1 MSQMGVASTSPVAPS
16 LPSCAL
22 SAGVILPCRLL
33 QHVDSLRQLEESD
46 ARLRQAVADSVP
58 QWHEHPPTPLNVGMP
73 VYVMLPLDTVWL
85 TQKNGTTTGMLKRE
99 QALEVGLKALE
110 RAGVEG
116 VMIDVWWGLVE
127 HEGPG
132 QYDFSA
138 YKRLFEK
145 VRTARPFSDL

>member
-1 MSQMGVASTSPVAPS
+1 MR
-16 LPSCAL
+16 
-22 SAGVILPCRLL
+22 CRLL
-33 QHVDSLRQLEESD
+33 QHVESLRQLDQHNSITLQQT
-46 ARLRQAVADSVP
+46 AADSVP
-58 QWHEHPPTPLNVGMP
+58 QWHAEPAAPLNFGMP

-85 TQKNGTTTGMLKRE
+85 TQKEGKATGMLKRE

-132 QYDFSA
+132 QYDFAA
-138 YKRLFEK
+138 YRRLFEK
-145 VRTARPFSDL
+145 VRCGVGPETGLGRLVHCTHLLCQLAALALSVC